1 MIKVENENVE
11 VRGISLDVIGEF
23 QILCDHLNKEL
34 GEKDFAFVL
43 GTIAGKFYKKRIA
56 ELEDDLNNA
65 SQVCAICQKEQE
77 NDRLKAELEE
87 QERELKYYEDE
98 WKSCQQHLDHYRGE
112 CLNLQEQV
120 KEAMQVADKTIKVLA
135 KALELAC
142 KHIEAYSDSCY
153 YCPKKQYCGEKC
165 GLDSG
170 ENECIDWLMNY
181 FKTTARKE

>member
-11 VRGISLDVIGEF
+11 VRGIALDVIGEF

-77 NDRLKAELEE
+77 NDCLKAEIEA
-87 QERELKYYEDE
+87 EREEH
-98 WKSCQQHLDHYRGE
+98 Q
-112 CLNLQEQV
+112 
-120 KEAMQVADKTIKVLA
+120 EAMRVADKTIKVLE
-135 KALELAC
+135 KALKIAC
-142 KHIEAYSDSCY
+142 IHIEAYSDSCY
-153 YCPKKQYCGEKC
+153 YCTRKQYCGEKC
-165 GLDSG
+165 GLDNG

-181 FKTTARKE
+181 FKNEGLKE

>member
-11 VRGISLDVIGEF
+11 VRGIALDVIGEF
-23 QILCDHLNKEL
+23 QALCDHLNKEL

-77 NDRLKAELEE
+77 NDRLKAELEAE
-87 QERELKYYEDE
+87 CQEH
-98 WKSCQQHLDHYRGE
+98 Q
-112 CLNLQEQV
+112 
-120 KEAMQVADKTIKVLA
+120 EAMRVADNTIKVLE

-142 KHIEAYSDSCY
+142 ANHPATCNVDANCNNEVDCVECLVEHYKAQAIKDL
-153 YCPKKQYCGEKC
+153 CGVK
-165 GLDSG
+165 
-170 ENECIDWLMNY
+170 NE
-181 FKTTARKE
+181 